1 MKIGNKTFESGTHIM
16 AIVNLTPDSF
26 WKMSRNDEYTVLKTV
41 ERAITDGASVI
52 DLGAQSTRPGY
63 TEVGAQC
70 EISRLERPLRLIKDN
85 FDIPVS
91 VDTYFPECADFA
103 LGAGAD
109 MITVHGRTR
118 DKIYAG
124 EVDFDAVARAKNSVV
139 IPVIANGGV
148 FCKADAE
155 NLIKKTGADGVAVAR
170 GAMYSPW
177 LFAEIT
183 GGEVPDKKGLI
194 LKQLEDTLAL
204 YGERFA
210 CVFMRKMAAF
220 YIKGRRD
227 CAEYRRRL
235 FAAQTSEEVLA
246 LAEEIFKNRS

>member
-1 MKIGNKTFESGTHIM
+1 MRIGKSNFQNKTYVM

-109 MITVHGRTR
+109 MINDVWGLTR
-118 DKIYAG
+118 G
-124 EVDFDAVARAKNSVV
+124 N
-139 IPVIANGGV
+139 
-148 FCKADAE
+148 
-155 NLIKKTGADGVAVAR
+155 
-170 GAMYSPW
+170 M
-177 LFAEIT
+177 
-183 GGEVPDKKGLI
+183 
-194 LKQLEDTLAL
+194 
-204 YGERFA
+204 
-210 CVFMRKMAAF
+210 
-220 YIKGRRD
+220 
-227 CAEYRRRL
+227 
-235 FAAQTSEEVLA
+235 AQTVANTALPYVLCITPQTFFRA
-246 LAEEIFKNRS
+246 IYSKAF